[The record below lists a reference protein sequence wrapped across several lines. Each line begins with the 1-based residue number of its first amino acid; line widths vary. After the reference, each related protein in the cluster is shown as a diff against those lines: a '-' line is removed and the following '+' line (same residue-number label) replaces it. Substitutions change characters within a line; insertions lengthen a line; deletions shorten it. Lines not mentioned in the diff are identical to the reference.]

1 MLDRESLSGPEDI
14 CVIGNEREIR
24 DQLRAT
30 FDSGADDVIAV
41 EFGSNK
47 EDEARTRQALR
58 SLL

>member
-14 CVIGNEREIR
+14 CIIGNEAEIR
-24 DQLRAT
+24 DQLQAT

-41 EFGSNK
+41 EFGSNR
-47 EDEARTRQALR
+47 EDETRTREALA